1 MGAQKSQPLWV
12 DPDRVPPPTSV
23 LYEQA
28 EPEVLFNSNGV
39 PVYPKAS
46 GIGYTPYRDPL
57 PELPTV
63 YDNKGKPIR
72 PKAPKRSRGLW
83 GVRVG
88 PRAPVCVSVF

>member
-39 PVYPKAS
+39 PVYPEQSTTCTPPS
-46 GIGYTPYRDPL
+46 GPGKCSLVSTIPPI
-57 PELPTV
+57 V
-63 YDNKGKPIR
+63 YSSLF
-72 PKAPKRSRGLW
+72 AEGLFFSLE
-83 GVRVG
+83 G
-88 PRAPVCVSVF
+88 